1 MCSRK
6 RPDLYTLAGGH
17 VKRNQQQVS
26 IEGQVVWR
34 SVNVT
39 QHDWWDRDLFMGSR
53 SHDVSQKKVELHDHS
68 SEEYKTTITENP
80 HDIVLPNR
88 TPFLYN
94 RSKRLRTWRTSNGCF
109 IFIFLSHLL
118 SLGEDF
124 YVFFLTAH
132 VLFRCLMCRRLFFS
146 HHTCIER
153 LNAAFL
159 SEPLFAACFVFRTI
173 RWKH

>member
-53 SHDVSQKKVELHDHS
+53 SHDVSQKKKLRDQRHHETWCIS
-68 SEEYKTTITENP
+68 SSSKCFSSRKTPAIKLRWRARSV
-80 HDIVLPNR
+80 HGVLNWPR
-88 TPFLYN
+88 TQQQ
-94 RSKRLRTWRTSNGCF
+94 C
-109 IFIFLSHLL
+109 FLSVY
-118 SLGEDF
+118 SD
-124 YVFFLTAH
+124 TSSSD
-132 VLFRCLMCRRLFFS
+132 CRIRALPQDRN
-146 HHTCIER
+146 TTPDIP
-153 LNAAFL
+153 NASKPA
-159 SEPLFAACFVFRTI
+159 EANG
-173 RWKH
+173 